1 MMKSDEK
8 PDRHFSAL
16 VTGASGHIGIRL
28 VEKLVA
34 MDWQVFAVS
43 RQNSFSGLK
52 GVTHLPHSWELP
64 MDFDL
69 PEVDVVYHLASQTSS
84 YVARS
89 NIVADVRSNLLGT
102 VSLLDGIAHTNSRPV
117 FIFTGSMT
125 EYGMVEKDFIDESTP
140 LNPQTFYDSAK
151 IATQIYAE
159 QFARE
164 GWLSK
169 SITLRLPNVYGNTS
183 SKQNLD
189 RGFLDRSI
197 WRALSGEPLTYFGSG
212 EYRRDFLHIEDV
224 VEALVAAFT
233 HSEGLSEAVFNIGT
247 GIGTSIRDA
256 LILVAN
262 KTEDMTGKRVRIE
275 QAVFPENLYQ
285 IEKRNSMVDANLFR
299 TLTGWQPKIA
309 FEDGISGSILKA
321 WKALTA

>member
-1 MMKSDEK
+1 MKSDNK

-52 GVTHLPHSWELP
+52 GVTHLQHNWELP

-102 VSLLDGIAHTNSRPV
+102 VSLLEGIAHTNSRPV

-125 EYGMVEKDFIDESTP
+125 EYGMVEKDFIDETNP
-140 LNPQTFYDSAK
+140 LDPQTFYDSAK
-151 IATQIYAE
+151 
-159 QFARE
+159 
-164 GWLSK
+164 
-169 SITLRLPNVYGNTS
+169 
-183 SKQNLD
+183 NL
-189 RGFLDRSI
+189 
-197 WRALSGEPLTYFGSG
+197 
-212 EYRRDFLHIEDV
+212 
-224 VEALVAAFT
+224 
-233 HSEGLSEAVFNIGT
+233 
-247 GIGTSIRDA
+247 
-256 LILVAN
+256 
-262 KTEDMTGKRVRIE
+262 
-275 QAVFPENLYQ
+275 
-285 IEKRNSMVDANLFR
+285 
-299 TLTGWQPKIA
+299 
-309 FEDGISGSILKA
+309 
-321 WKALTA
+321 